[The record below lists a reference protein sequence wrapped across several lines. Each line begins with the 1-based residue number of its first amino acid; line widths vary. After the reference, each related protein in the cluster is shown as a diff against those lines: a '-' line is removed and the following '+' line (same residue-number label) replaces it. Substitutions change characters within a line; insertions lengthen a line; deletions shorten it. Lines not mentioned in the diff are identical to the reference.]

1 MSLSLGRGRCGS
13 RPGAAARAGVLLT
26 VMAGAVVLSP
36 ALPAAA
42 APAGAP
48 PAVPMHGG
56 LYSVWC
62 PAASSCVAAGT
73 RADGSVEGGSL
84 IERWNGTRWSVTAT
98 PNPPSADSVV
108 LHSVACDTGTYCMA
122 VGEYIDR
129 TTRDVR
135 PAAEQWNGKAWSLTP
150 VPFSARAALTN
161 LDGVSCVTPTDCWAV
176 GWSESKTLTDH
187 WNGTTWSTEPSPS
200 PQPGQLNTLD
210 GVACPSATD
219 CWAAGLTSH
228 IYAPPGGYTRSLL
241 EHWDGKSW
249 SVAASPP
256 GAVTLNG
263 VSCAGGSACLAVGDT
278 NGTIPAAQRWNGSR
292 WLNLTPAE
300 PSGSESW
307 LNAVSCLG
315 SAACEAVGGSTS
327 GGLAESWNGAAWTV
341 QEMPPSVAL
350 TPDGLSCTTA
360 ANCWSVGFVAVT
372 TDSTTPG
379 IEHWN
384 GTRWSHVT

>member
-1 MSLSLGRGRCGS
+1 VAGEPCLTIRRGILDADFGQNR
-13 RPGAAARAGVLLT
+13 RTHHHV
-26 VMAGAVVLSP
+26 
-36 ALPAAA
+36 
-42 APAGAP
+42 
-48 PAVPMHGG
+48 HGG

-73 RADGSVEGGSL
+73 RADGSVEDGSL

-108 LHSVACDTGTYCMA
+108 LHSVACDTGTYCVA

-161 LDGVSCVTPTDCWAV
+161 LDGVSCVTP
-176 GWSESKTLTDH
+176 
-187 WNGTTWSTEPSPS
+187 
-200 PQPGQLNTLD
+200 
-210 GVACPSATD
+210 TD

-341 QEMPPSVAL
+341 QEMPSSVAL
-350 TPDGLSCTTA
+350 TPDGLSCTAA